1 MHPLWLSL
9 PKGATGD
16 FTLRPMKDSVFLRF
30 VQNQMLNILN
40 KCFLTSK
47 YKAIMSALAE
57 WLYEEFRKK

>member
-9 PKGATGD
+9 PNGATGD
-16 FTLRPMKDSVFLRF
+16 FTLRPMKGSVFLRF

-40 KCFLTSK
+40 KRFLTSK

-57 WLYEEFRKK
+57 WLYGEFRKK

>member
-1 MHPLWLSL
+1 MHPLWPSL

-40 KCFLTSK
+40 KRFLTSK

-57 WLYEEFRKK
+57 WLYGEFRKK

>member
-1 MHPLWLSL
+1 MHPLCLSL

-40 KCFLTSK
+40 KRFLTSK

-57 WLYEEFRKK
+57 WLYGEFRKK